1 MLVALRKKKMPEK
14 KNNHYIPK
22 LILKHWVTKNSENRN
37 GVYVLDTVKNRSYF
51 SSSEGK
57 RAFSF
62 AIGNDLYVPKI
73 EDERRV
79 ELEDWF
85 GGLELTLDKTILKLN
100 SANQEPLFQSQYE
113 MTKFVLALF
122 SFKHRTRYVIEK
134 HRKYLEENPD
144 KLKLISERTD
154 YNKELI
160 LLENI
165 VNATTHDAIKLSNFE
180 MVVMKSKGKSL
191 IMGDMPFL
199 ENIVDGFNFLPLTN
213 KVFIG
218 FRSIRESSFYDV
230 QESGDKLVESLN
242 YAIASNSKYWIVAD
256 NKTQIEKYEEELK
269 ANLEK
274 EPIYTP
280 ITFTMRGSTFK

>member
-1 MLVALRKKKMPEK
+1 MPEK

-22 LILKHWVTKNSENRN
+22 LILKHWITKNSENRK
-37 GVYVLDTVKNRSYF
+37 GVYVLDTTKDKSYF
-51 SSSEGK
+51 SSSAGK

-62 AIGNDLYVPKI
+62 AIENDLYVPKI

-85 GGLELTLDKTILKLN
+85 GGLESTLAKTILKLN
-100 SANQEPLFQSQYE
+100 SASQEPLFQSQDE

-122 SFKHRTRYVIEK
+122 SFKHRTKYVIEK
-134 HRKYLEENPD
+134 HRKYLEENPE
-144 KLKLISERTD
+144 KLKLISGRSD
-154 YNKELI
+154 DNKELI

-165 VNATTHDAIKLSNFE
+165 VNATTHDTIKLSSFE

-218 FRSIRESSFYDV
+218 FRSIGESSFYKV
-230 QESGDKLVESLN
+230 QEPSDELVGSLN
-242 YAIASNSKYWIVAD
+242 SAIASNSRYWIVAD
-256 NKTQIEKYEEELK
+256 NKSQIEKYEKELK
-269 ANLEK
+269 SNLEN

-280 ITFTMRGSTFK
+280 ITFQMRGSTFK

>member
-1 MLVALRKKKMPEK
+1 MPQK
-14 KNNHYIPK
+14 KNNHYIPR
-22 LILKHWVTKNSENRN
+22 LILKHWVTKNSEDRK
-37 GVYVLDTVKNRSYF
+37 GVYVLDTAKNKSYF

-79 ELEDWF
+79 ELEEWF
-85 GGLELTLDKTILKLN
+85 GGLESTLAKTILKLN
-100 SANQEPLFQSQYE
+100 STNQKPLFQSQDE

-122 SFKHRTRYVIEK
+122 SFKHRTKYVIEK

-144 KLKLISERTD
+144 KLKLISGRTD
-154 YNKELI
+154 DNKELI

-165 VNATTHDAIKLSNFE
+165 VNATTHDTIKLSNFE

-199 ENIVDGFNFLPLTN
+199 ENIVDGFNLLPITN
-213 KVFIG
+213 RIFIG
-218 FRSIRESSFYDV
+218 FRSIRESSFYNV
-230 QESGDKLVESLN
+230 QESSDKLVESLN

-256 NKTQIEKYEEELK
+256 NKIQIEKYGEELK
-269 ANLEK
+269 TNMDK
-274 EPIYTP
+274 EPIYTQ
-280 ITFTMRGSTFK
+280 ITFPMRGSTFK